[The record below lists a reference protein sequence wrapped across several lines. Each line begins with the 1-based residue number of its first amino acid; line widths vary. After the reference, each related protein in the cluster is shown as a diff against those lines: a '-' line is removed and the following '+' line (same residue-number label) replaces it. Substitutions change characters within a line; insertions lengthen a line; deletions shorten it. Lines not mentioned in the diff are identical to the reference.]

1 VLGRG
6 EDMRA
11 ERIGESTGNSGIEP
25 VGAVADAVQGNEPV
39 SISRIQLILA
49 EKRTTLAVMRTGIGV
64 FTLPLSVVTVLV
76 ATSRYYDVLDTYHL
90 LVPLLGVCAG
100 LIVLGI
106 YLVHRSVRR
115 IRRQDALINQIK
127 QCEPGLAEFYRD
139 QLDPKSWGIGRWW
152 R

>member
-1 VLGRG
+1 MEGTSG
-6 EDMRA
+6 ETTA
-11 ERIGESTGNSGIEP
+11 SFAVER
-25 VGAVADAVQGNEPV
+25 VDADAVAAPQNESV

-90 LVPLLGVCAG
+90 LVPLLGICAG

-115 IRRQDALINQIK
+115 IKRQDALINRIK
-127 QCEPGLAEFYRD
+127 QQEPGLAEFYGNH
-139 QLDPKSWGIGRWW
+139 LEPKSRWIDRWW
-152 R
+152 G

>member
-1 VLGRG
+1 MKG
-6 EDMRA
+6 EGTGKS
-11 ERIGESTGNSGIEP
+11 RIEL
-25 VGAVADAVQGNEPV
+25 VGAEAVSVRGNESLSV
-39 SISRIQLILA
+39 SRIQLILA

-90 LVPLLGVCAG
+90 LAPLLLVCAG

-115 IRRQDALINQIK
+115 IKRQDALINRIK
-127 QCEPGLAEFYRD
+127 LQEPGLAEFYED
-139 QLDPKSWGIGRWW
+139 HLEPKPWWVGRWW

>member
-1 VLGRG
+1 MEG
-6 EDMRA
+6 
-11 ERIGESTGNSGIEP
+11 TGNSRIELADAEA
-25 VGAVADAVQGNEPV
+25 GAVRKNESV

-76 ATSRYYDVLDTYHL
+76 ATSRYYDVLETYHL
-90 LVPLLGVCAG
+90 LIPLLGICAG

-115 IRRQDALINQIK
+115 IRKQDALINKIK
-127 QCEPGLAEFYRD
+127 QQDPGLAEFYRA
-139 QLDPKSWGIGRWW
+139 QL
-152 R
+152 

>member
-1 VLGRG
+1 MEG
-6 EDMRA
+6 
-11 ERIGESTGNSGIEP
+11 TGNSLIEP
-25 VGAVADAVQGNEPV
+25 VDAETGAARENESV

-76 ATSRYYDVLDTYHL
+76 ATSRYYDVLETYHL
-90 LVPLLGVCAG
+90 LIPLLGICAG

-115 IRRQDALINQIK
+115 IRKQDALINKIK
-127 QCEPGLAEFYRD
+127 QQDPGLAEFYRG
-139 QLDPKSWGIGRWW
+139 QL
-152 R
+152 

>member
-1 VLGRG
+1 MEGTRNPRV
-6 EDMRA
+6 EFADA
-11 ERIGESTGNSGIEP
+11 DA
-25 VGAVADAVQGNEPV
+25 GAVLKNESV

-76 ATSRYYDVLDTYHL
+76 ATSRYYNVLETYHL

-100 LIVLGI
+100 LVVLGI

-115 IRRQDALINQIK
+115 IRRQDALINKIK
-127 QCEPGLAEFYRD
+127 QQDPGLADFYRD
-139 QLDPKSWGIGRWW
+139 QP
-152 R
+152 